1 MRAGD
6 KAGFYVTIIKIK
18 ERKTEM
24 TKVYVADDDRHIRE
38 LVGSFLKSVGLEVEL
53 FETGDQLFFFK
64 IFGGACSCCCFGC
77 HDARKWW
84 FSIAKRLRQQ
94 SEVPIVLLTARDSD
108 KDYAEDFSSGIDDY
122 VTKPFSMV
130 KLVLRIKAIL
140 ARNHYST
147 KSEGAN
153 LSFGDLTLS
162 DKERIAYFKQKPIN
176 WRKQNS
182 NC

>member
-53 FETGDQLFFFK
+53 FETGDQLFFK

-77 HDARKWW
+77 HDARK
-84 FSIAKRLRQQ
+84 
-94 SEVPIVLLTARDSD
+94 
-108 KDYAEDFSSGIDDY
+108 
-122 VTKPFSMV
+122 
-130 KLVLRIKAIL
+130 
-140 ARNHYST
+140 
-147 KSEGAN
+147 
-153 LSFGDLTLS
+153 
-162 DKERIAYFKQKPIN
+162 
-176 WRKQNS
+176 
-182 NC
+182 